1 MKGWVKKLVMIL
13 GVVASLIVI
22 GSSVSGWIGEKDTVT
37 DTGSDTTT
45 EASVVTD
52 ILEAQRNG
60 RLFHVK
66 PATRSDGV
74 EFARRDF
81 LVDSTPKQRVVVST
95 FSTRSYLDNITAT
108 SGRYRKTDICWAVA
122 HA

>member
-52 ILEAQRNG
+52 ILEA
-60 RLFHVK
+60 
-66 PATRSDGV
+66 
-74 EFARRDF
+74 
-81 LVDSTPKQRVVVST
+81 
-95 FSTRSYLDNITAT
+95 
-108 SGRYRKTDICWAVA
+108 
-122 HA
+122 